1 MDVAKLSV
9 LGFSLISAR
18 LSDAIGCKWVI
29 IGGWILFSGFSLAG
43 GLAQS
48 MNQLIIF
55 RAFQGM
61 GASALFSVAMIVLPQ
76 VSPVRL
82 WGLVSG
88 AIGITFA
95 FSSIFGTLEFVLE
108 LLK

>member
-1 MDVAKLSV
+1 M
-9 LGFSLISAR
+9 
-18 LSDAIGCKWVI
+18 
-29 IGGWILFSGFSLAG
+29 FSGFSLAS

-55 RAFQGM
+55 RAMQGI
-61 GASALFSVAMIVLPQ
+61 GGSGLFSLTMIVLPQ

-88 AIGITFA
+88 LIGMCFA
-95 FSSIFGTLEFVLE
+95 CSSIAGEGTRNIPAVSIIY
-108 LLK
+108 